1 MAKIEQIIEGCQ
13 QGRRDAQK
21 QLYELFSPQLFA
33 VCLRYTKNRM
43 EAEDYLHEGYL
54 KIFDKI
60 GQFTGRGP
68 LEAWMRRV
76 MVNTILESFRKNA
89 KYSFVD
95 ESNIP
100 LSEDLNQEPEQD
112 EAEVNIKELE
122 ELIEKLPE
130 KYKLVFKLYIL
141 EDYTHNDIANELGIS
156 VGTSKSNLARARQWL
171 KTRIEKMQADKAKAL
186 WWKWKT

>member
-1 MAKIEQIIEGCQ
+1 VAKIEQIIEGCQ

-33 VCLRYTKNRM
+33 VCLRYTNNRM

-60 GQFTGRGP
+60 GQFSNRGP
-68 LEAWMRRV
+68 IEAWMRRV

-89 KYSFVD
+89 KYRFVD
-95 ESNIP
+95 ESHVP
-100 LSEDLNQEPEQD
+100 LSEDLKQEPGQE
-112 EAEVNIKELE
+112 EAEINIKDLE
-122 ELIEKLPE
+122 DLNEQLPE
-130 KYKLVFKLYIL
+130 KYKLVFKIYFL
-141 EDYTHNDIANELGIS
+141 EDYTHNDIASELGIS

-186 WWKWKT
+186 W

>member
-1 MAKIEQIIEGCQ
+1 
-13 QGRRDAQK
+13 
-21 QLYELFSPQLFA
+21 
-33 VCLRYTKNRM
+33 M
-43 EAEDYLHEGYL
+43 EAEDYLHEGFL

-68 LEAWMRRV
+68 IEAWMRRV

-95 ESNIP
+95 ESNIA
-100 LSEDLNQEPEQD
+100 LSEDMNQEPEQD
-112 EAEVNIKELE
+112 EAELSINELE
-122 ELIEKLPE
+122 ALIEQLPE
-130 KYKLVFKLYIL
+130 RYKLVFKLYIL
-141 EDYTHNDIANELGIS
+141 EDYTHDEIAKELSIS

-186 WWKWKT
+186 W

>member
-1 MAKIEQIIEGCQ
+1 VAKIEQIIEGCQ

-122 ELIEKLPE
+122 NLIEQLPE

-186 WWKWKT
+186 W

>member
-13 QGRRDAQK
+13 KGRRDAQK

-33 VCLRYTKNRM
+33 VCLRYTHNRM
-43 EAEDYLHEGYL
+43 EAEDHLHEGYL

-60 GQFTGRGP
+60 GQFSGRGP
-68 LEAWMRRV
+68 VEAWMRRV
-76 MVNTILESFRKNA
+76 MVNTILESFRKKA

-100 LSEDLNQEPEQD
+100 LEEDLNQEQEQEDD
-112 EAEVNIKELE
+112 ESAINIHEIE
-122 ELIEKLPE
+122 NLIEQLPE
-130 KYKLVFKLYIL
+130 RYKLVFKLYIL
-141 EDYTHNDIANELGIS
+141 DNYTHDEIARELGIS

-186 WWKWKT
+186 W